1 MNREPIYDQ
10 DMTRRFIAVT
20 IGLAATVAFLVGL
33 IVAGTM
39 TPTPAT
45 SARIH
50 GWSDRAAS
58 TPAAGAAMTS
68 FADIAERLN
77 PAVVNID
84 ATMTGTASSRRRHDS
99 SLPGGPEYERRSPAP
114 DRDLPRR
121 GAGTG
126 FIIDPSGYI
135 LTNHHVIADSSRISV
150 RLTDGRTRARAADRI
165 GSRHRH
171 RADKGRVAAAAA
183 ARRTR

>member
-1 MNREPIYDQ
+1 
-10 DMTRRFIAVT
+10 MTRRFIAVT
-20 IGLAATVAFLVGL
+20 IGLAATVSFLVGL

-45 SARIH
+45 SAPDTRLVRT
-50 GWSDRAAS
+50 RAAS

-84 ATMTGTASSRRRHDS
+84 ATMTGAASSRRHDS
-99 SLPGGPEYERRSPAP
+99 SLPGSPEYERRSPAP

-126 FIIDPSGYI
+126 FIIDPSGYKIGRASCRESVHVPFI
-135 LTNHHVIADSSRISV
+135 L
-150 RLTDGRTRARAADRI
+150 
-165 GSRHRH
+165 
-171 RADKGRVAAAAA
+171 
-183 ARRTR
+183 